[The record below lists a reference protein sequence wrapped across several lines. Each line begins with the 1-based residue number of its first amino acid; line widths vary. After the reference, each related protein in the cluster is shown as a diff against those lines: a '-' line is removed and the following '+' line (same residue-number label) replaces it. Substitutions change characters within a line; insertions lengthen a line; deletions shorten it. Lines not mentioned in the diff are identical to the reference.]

1 MTKRIVSLIMV
12 LVLSLSVLAVA
23 PVSAAQVDD
32 YAETSASNDWYSI
45 YDDAIYYGDYKYLG
59 NKYYS
64 DMPSEFFLYDLD
76 FNGTPE
82 LIISDGSR
90 LLYKGSNHYVYTVIN
105 GNITYCGSLGD
116 CLPKFFNHMNS
127 SYKGLYCESN
137 IDGLAWCDYYYMKNN
152 KVVKKEIVH
161 IDAIDNISLG
171 KPIKTTV
178 YDKTLYSAYKKATKA
193 NKNDYWS
200 GRTPKYPLETYTRSE
215 IYSMGWDKFVGKY
228 QYLAIPKV
236 KKFENVN
243 GGVKVTWN
251 SVKGAENYRLYV
263 KSGSSWK
270 TVGTTK
276 GTSYTHKTS
285 NSGKTYTYTVKC
297 LSADK
302 KRSTSRFISAGLKN
316 KFIATPKLR
325 SIKNK
330 SDGVRFVFHQVKGA
344 AKYRIY
350 RKTSGTSWKK
360 VGDVSSKKDYFLD
373 KTAKKG
379 VKYTYTVR
387 CVTSDGK
394 KHVSGYNKTGLTITR
409 K

>member
-12 LVLSLSVLAVA
+12 LVMSLSVLAVA
-23 PVSAAQVDD
+23 PVSAAQVEDC
-32 YAETSASNDWYSI
+32 AETSANNDWYNLYYDFI
-45 YDDAIYYGDYKYLG
+45 YNKKYLSMNNYYFGTYSEPILFMLHDMDFDG
-59 NKYYS
+59 N
-64 DMPSEFFLYDLD
+64 
-76 FNGTPE
+76 PE
-82 LIISDGSR
+82 LLTTNGEFSMAGR
-90 LLYKGSNHYVYTVIN
+90 TNYVYTIYNGSVIYV
-105 GNITYCGSLGD
+105 GHVGSRTAQM
-116 CLPKFFNHMNS
+116 FYHMNS
-127 SYKGLYCESN
+127 SHRGLYSQ
-137 IDGLAWCDYYYMKNN
+137 DGNMGWYGCNYYYMKNYEIASKN
-152 KVVKKEIVH
+152 VITTDTNTASKPKISVK
-161 IDAIDNISLG
+161 NS
-171 KPIKTTV
+171 TM
-178 YDKTLYSAYKKATKA
+178 YSAYKKATSYDKGYY
-193 NKNDYWS
+193 NGTGLREPNYVLKGYDWCDVF
-200 GRTPKYPLETYTRSE
+200 YTL
-215 IYSMGWDKFVGKY
+215 GWDKFVGKY

-263 KSGSSWK
+263 KSGDSWK
-270 TVGTTK
+270 TVGTTT
-276 GTSYTHKTS
+276 GTSLTHKTS

-302 KRSTSRFISAGLKN
+302 KRSTSRFISAGFKN

-330 SDGVRFVFHQVKGA
+330 SDGVRFVFYQVKGA
-344 AKYRIY
+344 TKYRIY

-379 VKYTYTVR
+379 KKYTYTVR

>member
-1 MTKRIVSLIMV
+1 MTKRLISLIMV

-23 PVSAAQVDD
+23 PVSAAEVED
-32 YAETSASNDWYSI
+32 YAQISANNDWYSV

-59 NKYYS
+59 NKYYNER
-64 DMPSEFFLYDLD
+64 PHEFFLHDLD
-76 FNGTPE
+76 FNGIPE
-82 LIISDGSR
+82 LIICDGPIS
-90 LLYKGSNHYVYTVIN
+90 YNFPDYDYYVYTVKN
-105 GNITYCGSLGD
+105 GNIIYCGGVS
-116 CLPKFFNHMNS
+116 CVFARFFDHMNS

-161 IDAIDNISLG
+161 IDTISNM
-171 KPIKTTV
+171 PSIKTTV
-178 YDKTLYSAYKKATKA
+178 YDKTLYNAYKKATKA

-200 GRTPKYPLETYTRSE
+200 GRTPKYPIKSYTRSE
-215 IYSMGWDKFVGKY
+215 IYSMGYDKFVGKY

-276 GTSYTHKTS
+276 STSYTHKTS

-302 KRSTSRFISAGLKN
+302 KRSTSRFISAGFKN
-316 KFIATPKLR
+316 KYIATPKLR

-330 SDGVRFVFHQVKGA
+330 SDGVRFVFYQVKGA
-344 AKYRIY
+344 SKYRIY

-379 VKYTYTVR
+379 KKYTYTVR
-387 CVTSDGK
+387 CVTSNGK

>member
-23 PVSAAQVDD
+23 PVSAAEVDD
-32 YAETSASNDWYSI
+32 FAETSAYSLDHWYYRYHEFI
-45 YDDAIYYGDYKYLG
+45 FNEMY
-59 NKYYS
+59 YYS
-64 DMPSEFFLYDLD
+64 GAYYYPDEPIKIMLHDMD
-76 FNGTPE
+76 FDGVPE
-82 LIISDGSR
+82 LITSNGGFSMASRTNYVYAIKNGSVIYVGDVGSR
-90 LLYKGSNHYVYTVIN
+90 MADMFY
-105 GNITYCGSLGD
+105 
-116 CLPKFFNHMNS
+116 HMNS
-127 SYKGLYCESN
+127 SYRGLYYQGGNMGVFGCT
-137 IDGLAWCDYYYMKNN
+137 YYYMKNY
-152 KVVKKEIVH
+152 EIIRKYVFSSE
-161 IDAIDNISLG
+161 INTTG
-171 KPIKTTV
+171 KPITTV
-178 YDKTLYSAYKKATKA
+178 TNSTLYSAYKKATKTGDKYLKSIGLRA
-193 NKNDYWS
+193 PNYELKGYEWS
-200 GRTPKYPLETYTRSE
+200 DIFYTL
-215 IYSMGWDKFVGKY
+215 GWDKFVGKY
-228 QYLAIPKV
+228 QYLSIPKV

-302 KRSTSRFISAGLKN
+302 KRSTSRFISAGFKN
-316 KFIATPKLR
+316 KYIATPKLR

-330 SDGVRFVFHQVKGA
+330 SNGVRFVFYQVKGA
-344 AKYRIY
+344 SKYRIY

-379 VKYTYTVR
+379 KKYTYTVR
-387 CVTSDGK
+387 CVTSNGK

>member
-23 PVSAAQVDD
+23 PVSAAQVEDW
-32 YAETSASNDWYSI
+32 AETSANNGWYSV

-64 DMPSEFFLYDLD
+64 DMASEFFLYDLD
-76 FNGTPE
+76 FNGIPE

-90 LLYKGSNHYVYTVIN
+90 LLNKGSNHYVYTVIN
-105 GNITYCGSLGD
+105 GSITYCGSLGD
-116 CLPKFFNHMNS
+116 CLPRFFNHMNS
-127 SYKGLYCESN
+127 SYKGLYCVSN

-152 KVVKKEIVH
+152 KIVKKEIVH
-161 IDAIDNISLG
+161 IDTISNM
-171 KPIKTTV
+171 PSIKTTV
-178 YDKTLYSAYKKATKA
+178 YDKTLYSAYKKATKTD
-193 NKNDYWS
+193 KNASWS
-200 GRTPKYPLETYTRSE
+200 GRTPKYPIETYTRSE

-263 KSGSSWK
+263 KSGDSWK
-270 TVGTTK
+270 TVGTTT
-276 GTSYTHKTS
+276 GTSLTHKTS

-302 KRSTSRFISAGLKN
+302 KRSTSRFISAGFKN

-330 SDGVRFVFHQVKGA
+330 SDGVRFVFYQVKGA

-379 VKYTYTVR
+379 KKYTYTVR